1 MDSPTL
7 GHVLY
12 DMAWAADPTAWAGL
26 LTLAAIETVLGIDN
40 LLFIA
45 ILSQKLPPKQRDKA
59 RYLGIGGALLIRI
72 VLMLLA
78 AYMVAITTP
87 LFSLFGLEI
96 SIRDVVMFAGGFFLL
111 YKSTVDLHAKLEG
124 DDDHDALTLS
134 RAGGHS
140 LLMVA
145 VQITVLDAIFSVD
158 AIITAVG
165 MTEHVFIMI
174 FAVCIAMGIMTWA
187 SGLVTELVIRHPTL
201 VILCLGFLLLIGFS
215 LVMESLHLD
224 VPKGYLYAAIGFS
237 ILIEI
242 LNEIARRNVLRLGH
256 TRTMQN
262 REIAANL
269 VLRLLGSK
277 KSEVQ
282 SIKEAIVSPIG
293 ESVFNNMEQD
303 MVARVLQLSSL
314 PIKAVMTSRTDLE
327 MLKLDVDPQKVVDTA
342 RRRSRSNLVAYLS
355 GQKDAPLGYIKRADV
370 LALALGGQVST
381 EALRKLVQTPLY
393 LPETVNILKA
403 LDEFRKATQYIAF
416 VFDEFGNFE
425 GMVTLHDIMEEVA
438 GELPDQTE
446 VPEIVRSAPG
456 EYRVEA
462 EAALNDVERI
472 TGFSVPQSEHYHT
485 LAGFL
490 LDYLQRLPEQG
501 EVIKLGSWQAQIL
514 KSDST
519 SIEVVRLTNLRAAKK
534 GATARQSGRKA
545 EANK

>member
-96 SIRDVVMFAGGFFLL
+96 SIRDVVMFVGGFFLL